1 MQYFL
6 FEFLVRLD
14 VMAYTFRNETENA
27 EQNADEN
34 VEHAADQLENIILDE
49 VVIINAVGNVAYNG
63 TDNAVAA

>member
-6 FEFLVRLD
+6 FGFIVRLGMMILIKD
-14 VMAYTFRNETENA
+14 DTENA

-34 VEHAADQLENIILDE
+34 VVDHAADELENIILDE
-49 VVIINAVGNVAYNG
+49 VVIINAVGNVAYNA

>member
-6 FEFLVRLD
+6 FGFIVRLD
-14 VMAYTFRNETENA
+14 VVAYTFRNETENA

-34 VEHAADQLENIILDE
+34 VEHAADELENIILDE
-49 VVIINAVGNVAYNG
+49 VVIINAVGNVAYNA